1 MTSLG
6 AAELERRVIPDDRDV
21 RRLALG
27 AGVVGYAAVAFLVA
41 LFVVGQPFGTL
52 NDILNGVLGILS
64 AWLAWTMWRRGVS
77 SGALTAVAAFG
88 AAIAV
93 LGSALVTSGTT
104 GFFLAGLVS
113 GVGFALIGLWLIEA
127 NRILGRTK
135 AVPRALSRLGLV
147 SGAAMAFGFIDL
159 PGIAMRLDDMSSVP
173 PWIWIGSLWFV
184 GAFALYP
191 AWALWLGLRRVDER

>member
-1 MTSLG
+1 MTSVG
-6 AAELERRVIPDDRDV
+6 AAELERQVIPDDRDL

-27 AGVVGYAAVAFLVA
+27 TGVVGYSAVAFLVA

-52 NDILNGVLGILS
+52 NDILNGLLGILS
-64 AWLAWTMWRRGVS
+64 ALLAWTMWRRGVS
-77 SGALTAVAAFG
+77 SGALTAVAAVG

-93 LGSALVTSGTT
+93 LGSGLVVSGTT

-113 GVGFALIGLWLIEA
+113 SVGFALIGLWLIEA

-147 SGAAMAFGFIDL
+147 AGAAMAFGFIDL
-159 PGIAMRLDDMSSVP
+159 PGVAMRLDDMASVP
-173 PWIWIGSLWFV
+173 PWIWVGSLWFV

-191 AWALWLGLRRVDER
+191 AWALWLSLRRVDER